1 MFILACN
8 FYTKGFCDEIESSKK
23 NDSSVFRNNFF
34 FSTKFYLWYYPR
46 IRKNWNFFFWKIF
59 RCFFRRLACNPC
71 AISAWRTRGF
81 CDREF
86 EKGFYILK
94 WFSFFR
100 SFSFSMEF
108 RLIVVFEEKL
118 ELYFET
124 FLKDVRSQQSRL
136 DEGILWWD
144 RRLEKDSV
152 IFFWFN
158 LFLLRIFR

>member
-8 FYTKGFCDEIESSKK
+8 FYTKGFCDEIKGSKK

-34 FSTKFYLWYYPR
+34 FFLRNLIYDI
-46 IRKNWNFFFWKIF
+46 IRGLGKIGIFFFWKIF

-71 AISAWRTRGF
+71 TISAWRTRGF
-81 CDREF
+81 CDRGF

-124 FLKDVRSQQSRL
+124 FLKDVRSQPLHNL
-136 DEGILWWD
+136 DSTKGFYDEIEGWRRIL
-144 RRLEKDSV
+144 
-152 IFFWFN
+152 
-158 LFLLRIFR
+158 